1 MSNPISNISNQC
13 YNTYMSPHNYE
24 MKFNGSRKHIVR
36 EQDEF
41 YSMFNGSNA
50 KKAISFIPRFLGRA
64 KGIFNRTNKHYDG
77 AQKTPELLFKPSE
90 NWRDTE
96 TL

>member
-1 MSNPISNISNQC
+1 
-13 YNTYMSPHNYE
+13 MSPHNYQ
-24 MKFNGSRKHIVR
+24 MKFNGSRNHTVQ

-41 YSMFNGSNA
+41 YSMFNGSTA
-50 KKAISFIPRFLGRA
+50 KKTISFIPRLFGRV
-64 KGIFNRTNKHYDG
+64 KGMFNKTNRHYEG
-77 AQKTPELLFKPSE
+77 AEKTPELLFNPSE